1 MEKLREQIARN
12 PSYSGLLMH
21 IDHIEQYRS
30 SDPSLA
36 LDASKSLLE
45 TLAKTMLGD
54 RNVSFEN
61 NTNFQDIIR
70 DAIETSQALSSLSD
84 AAAMKKISRGMIN
97 LAQEIGTLRNRFG
110 LMSHGRDLLA
120 KRIDK
125 LSVDFVIDTTLSI
138 AHFLFALHEEERTTK
153 PRITYE
159 DNPDFNRFFDSQYED
174 SDIVVAEVHI
184 TPSRALFYED
194 IEAYRMQLNGYYQFK
209 EFMIKTL
216 DEPCDPEDLE
226 ALIYFHDFF
235 SEDEVQIIQEKF
247 RTVRFYG
254 EEPEDVKQR
263 FQETFFAKDES
274 ETEKTPPTEV
284 NP

>member
-1 MEKLREQIARN
+1 MERLREQIARN

-30 SDPSLA
+30 SNPSLA

-54 RNVSFEN
+54 RNVSFEHN
-61 NTNFQDIIR
+61 AKFQDIIR
-70 DAIETSQALSSLSD
+70 EAIETSQAFSFLTD
-84 AAAMKKISRGMIN
+84 TAAVKKISRGMIN
-97 LAQEIGTLRNRFG
+97 SAQEIGTLRNHFG

-120 KRIDK
+120 ERIDK

-194 IEAYRMQLNGYYQFK
+194 IEAYRIQLNGYYQFK
-209 EFMIKTL
+209 EFIIKKL
-216 DEPCDPEDLE
+216 DELCDPEDLE
-226 ALIYFHDFF
+226 DLIYFHDFF

-263 FQETFFAKDES
+263 FQETFFVKDES